1 MAFQALLVS
10 NDEKAAEVLIPA
22 LRGFGIAVQIC
33 GCADGPKNVTREKF
47 DAIIVDFDDR
57 QSAVCVLEN
66 ASASADGKTA
76 VTIALLSD
84 KTKARTVFGAGAN
97 FVLYKPISAEQAQ
110 TGLRAATTL
119 IKRERR
125 GSLRVSVQI
134 PVRLEI
140 QNGLDM
146 EAVLLDLSED
156 GMDILSVQPLGPS
169 AAVLAHFMLKETDTE
184 VEIRGVVAWANPNGE
199 SGVRFVDVPAALRAT
214 LKDWVVNRAQ
224 GSPGDEPKAPSHSHC
239 KLTDLSSGGCYVETE
254 SPFPERTRLTL
265 CLKAA
270 GMEVQAEGI
279 VRLMHSGFGM
289 GIEFVLAT
297 NQQCEEVENFI
308 HTLIGLPNSQPELLI
323 VPHNLKA
330 SGAGESQGILQQD
343 SGEESE
349 DALRELLR
357 NSSLGRE
364 EFLQRLRKQRAARAL
379 V

>member
-22 LRGFGIAVQIC
+22 LHGFGVAVQIC
-33 GCADGPKNVTREKF
+33 GYSEGPKRVTQEKF

-57 QSAVCVLEN
+57 QSAVRVLEN
-66 ASASADGKTA
+66 ASASTGGKTA

-125 GSLRVSVQI
+125 GSLRVAVQV

-140 QNGLDM
+140 QNGLEM
-146 EAVLLDLSED
+146 EAVLLDLSQD
-156 GMDILSVQPLGPS
+156 GMDILSVQPLCPS

-214 LKDWVVNRAQ
+214 LKEWVVNRAQ
-224 GSPGDEPKAPSHSHC
+224 GSTGDGTQAPSHSHC
-239 KLTDLSSGGCYVETE
+239 NLTDLSSGGCYVETE
-254 SPFPERTRLTL
+254 SPFPERTPLTL

-279 VRLMHSGFGM
+279 VRVMHSGFGM
-289 GIEFVLAT
+289 GIEFALT
-297 NQQCEEVENFI
+297 TDQQCEQVENFI
-308 HTLIGLPNSQPELLI
+308 HTLIGLPSSQPELLI
-323 VPHNLKA
+323 APHN
-330 SGAGESQGILQQD
+330 
-343 SGEESE
+343 GEESGPGQSHSILQHSSGE
-349 DALRELLR
+349 KSDDALRELLR

-364 EFLQRLRKQRAARAL
+364 EFLRQLRKQRAARVL